1 MKFKAQLILS
11 TSFYKLEGHLLYQTL
26 SRNIDNTKYPNE
38 IQGTANLFYKFYKL
52 VGHLLGQTLS
62 WNIDNT
68 RYLKEIQGTANPF
81 YKFLQIRRASIGPN
95 SVGT

>member
-1 MKFKAQLILS
+1 MKLI
-11 TSFYKLEGHLLYQTL
+11 FYKWGGH
-26 SRNIDNTKYPNE
+26 P
-38 IQGTANLFYKFYKL
+38 
-52 VGHLLGQTLS
+52 LGQTLT

-68 RYLKEIQGTANPF
+68 RYPNEIQGTANPF